1 MAASEAEVV
10 VVGGGNAGLCAAIA
24 AADAGRKVLVAEW
37 APEERRGGNTFYT
50 GGGVRIVHD
59 GLDDV
64 LKLAPDAVQDRDNL
78 AIEPYTEQQY
88 FDDIA
93 RVTEYRSDPALL
105 EAFVAGSHDTIAW
118 LAALGMRFDLAYG
131 RHSVV
136 HNGKRRFFGGSVLEY
151 VDGGQGIVEGLM
163 KIAEQHGVDI
173 EYDTRLTG
181 MELDERGRIRAA
193 TVNSA
198 GAERT
203 IRTSAIVLACGGF
216 EANPA
221 MRAQYLGPGWDIARH
236 RGTEY
241 NRGDGLRLAMQLGA
255 DPYGHWSGCH
265 AVQWDANAPL
275 VRDRAVPHGYERES
289 YPIGI
294 VVNQAGQRFVDEGA
308 NFFPYTYA
316 KYGRAIMGQPGQVA
330 HQIFDSKTTDLLLG
344 EYRQR
349 ETTKV
354 VRDSIPQLARALDVD
369 VRGLE
374 ETVRRFNES
383 VQDGAFDPTSL
394 DGKTTAGIDPV
405 KSNWA
410 VPIDTPPYLAFPVT
424 VGVTFTFGGLRVN
437 DHAQVLDASGGAI
450 GGLYAAG
457 EIVGGIFYHN
467 YAGGTGL
474 VSGAV
479 FGRQAGLGAAEL
491 AGSRS

>member
-1 MAASEAEVV
+1 MASSDAEVV
-10 VVGGGNAGLCAAIA
+10 VVGGGNAGMCAAIA
-24 AADAGRKVLVAEW
+24 AADAGRKVLLVEW

-64 LKLAPDAVQDRDNL
+64 LKLAPDSIPGRDKL
-78 AIEPYTEQQY
+78 EIEPYTEQQY

-93 RVTEYRSDPALL
+93 RVTEYRSDPELL
-105 EAFVAGSHDTIAW
+105 EAFVAGSRSTIGW
-118 LAALGMRFDLAYG
+118 LADLGMRFDLAYG

-136 HNGKRRFFGGSVLEY
+136 RDGRRRFFGGTVLEY
-151 VDGGQGIVEGLM
+151 VDGGQGIVEGMTKL
-163 KIAEQHGVDI
+163 AEQHGVDI
-173 EYDTRLTG
+173 SYRTRLTG
-181 MELDERGRIRAA
+181 LELDERGHVCAVR
-193 TVNSA
+193 VSSA
-198 GAERT
+198 GTERT
-203 IRTSAIVLACGGF
+203 VRTRSIVLACGGF

-241 NRGDGLRLAMQLGA
+241 NRGDGLRLALEIGA

-289 YPIGI
+289 YPIGV
-294 VVNQAGQRFVDEGA
+294 VVNQAGERFVDEGA

-330 HQIFDSKTTDLLLG
+330 HQIFDAKTRDLLLG
-344 EYRQR
+344 EYRQK

-354 VRDSIPQLARALDVD
+354 VRDTIPQLARALEVD

-374 ETVRRFNES
+374 ETIRRFNEA
-383 VQDGAFDPTSL
+383 VLAGEFDPTSL
-394 DGKTTAGIDPV
+394 DGKATEGITPV

-437 DHAQVLDASGGAI
+437 DRAQVLDAAGSAI

-479 FGRQAGLGAAEL
+479 LGRTAGLGAAEL
-491 AGSRS
+491 AAAS